1 MKYSDP
7 IADQVIQDKKW
18 FTISNC
24 LTFVRILLTPV
35 IVVAIIFKYWYFA
48 FYSFV
53 FAAITDLLDGYLAR
67 LLNEQSNLGAM
78 LDPIADKFFLIS
90 TFSSLAFLDSPFFH
104 IPIWFVILILCR
116 EFTIMLGTFSMMQA
130 NINVKINP
138 TIWGKLTTFFQIIFI
153 SWIFICYFFSWVPS
167 KTYYTLLGFI
177 TAFSIISLVQYVSL
191 GIKYLRKEI

>member
-7 IADQVIQDKKW
+7 ITRQIIQDEKW

-35 IVVAIIFKYWYFA
+35 IVAAIIFKYWYLA

-53 FAAITDLLDGYLAR
+53 FAAATDLLDGYLAR
-67 LLNEQSNLGAM
+67 LLDEQTNLGAM
-78 LDPIADKFFLIS
+78 LDPIADKIFLIA

-104 IPIWFVILILCR
+104 IPVWFIILILCR
-116 EFTIMLGTFSMMQA
+116 ESTIMLGTFSMMQA
-130 NINVKINP
+130 NIKVEINP